1 MYQSP
6 PMTKLTSPFSEVG
19 IPIDNCSLLTIEF
32 NYEYSRGKCIM
43 SDLVIY
49 NI

>member
-1 MYQSP
+1 MS
-6 PMTKLTSPFSEVG
+6 KITSPFSEVG